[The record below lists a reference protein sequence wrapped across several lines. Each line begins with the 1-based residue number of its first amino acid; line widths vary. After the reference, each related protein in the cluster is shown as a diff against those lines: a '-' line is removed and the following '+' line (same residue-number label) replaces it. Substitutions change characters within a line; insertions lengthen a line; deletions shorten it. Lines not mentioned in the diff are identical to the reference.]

1 MFSLKT
7 ESLVKGHT
15 GAKVRPRKRRRW
27 GDILAPY
34 LFILPFILAF
44 LFFFVGPATYA
55 LVVSF
60 FKYKGYGSATFV
72 GLKNYQ
78 NMLSYGVFRTELR
91 NVFFY
96 WIAHAV
102 PMMLIAFLL
111 AVLVYSKVI
120 VHKRLF
126 KPIIYM
132 PQIVSTV
139 AAALLFQNF
148 FGTKYGILNSLL
160 GVEIPW
166 LTNMTLAR
174 WAVVVVLV
182 WRGAGYWFVVF
193 LAGLTNISDEVME
206 AAIVDGANAWQR
218 LVRITV
224 PLMRNSFL
232 FAFVVDGI
240 VTLRLFTEPNVLGGK
255 PGTLAAVGMAPVLNL
270 LVESIRSA
278 RFGQAAAVGWLLFI
292 VIAIVSFVQF
302 RLLRGKEG

>member
-1 MFSLKT
+1 MLSSKT
-7 ESLVKGHT
+7 ESLTQRET
-15 GAKVRPRKRRRW
+15 GTKPVRRKRRRW
-27 GDILAPY
+27 SDILAPY

-44 LFFFVGPATYA
+44 LFFFLGPAIYA

-72 GLKNYQ
+72 GLRNYQ
-78 NMLSYGVFRTELR
+78 NMLNYGVFRTELK

-96 WIAHAV
+96 WIAHAL
-102 PMMLIAFLL
+102 PMMIISFLL
-111 AVLVYSKVI
+111 AVLVYSKLI
-120 VHKRLF
+120 VHKRIF

-166 LTNMTLAR
+166 LTDMTLAR
-174 WAVVVVLV
+174 WAVVVVLI
-182 WRGAGYWFVVF
+182 WRGTGYWFVVF
-193 LAGLTNISDEVME
+193 LAGLTNISEEVME
-206 AAIVDGANAWQR
+206 AAIVDGTNAWQR

-224 PLMRNSFL
+224 PLMRNSLL

-240 VTLRLFTEPNVLGGK
+240 VTLRIFTEPNVLGGK

-292 VIAIVSFVQF
+292 GIAIVSFIQF
-302 RLLRGKEG
+302 RLLRGEEG